1 MDKTTKPIRR
11 RWNIFLLIGVFYWA
25 ILLLTSIFVCSL
37 SYEQKKSE
45 ILADV
50 NIRLTQVGNAYQNL
64 TEQFWVS
71 YLPILRTGQPPISYC
86 AIISLSR
93 MKMA

>member
-11 RWNIFLLIGVFYWA
+11 RWNVFLLIGVFYWA

-71 YLPILRTGQPPISYC
+71 YLPIFENRTTSYLLFRC
-86 AIISLSR
+86 PG
-93 MKMA
+93 